1 MKHIKS
7 CRLGI
12 KDSYRF
18 VFITLNEFPYVSLA
32 VIAQEIRRQKCPVAA
47 RSDKSPRGSRR
58 SKHLHALQNT
68 RPGNEVV
75 GVVHHG

>member
-18 VFITLNEFPYVSLA
+18 VFITLNELSHISLT
-32 VIAQEIRRQKCPVAA
+32 VIAQEIRWQKRPIAA

-58 SKHLHALQNT
+58 SKHLHTLQNT
-68 RPGNEVV
+68 RPGNEIMRI
-75 GVVHHG
+75 VHHG